1 MLLRVLMQGA
11 WEMVEFVKDSLC
23 KRVPS
28 YIPPHPYP
36 QASWQLES
44 GVKQIPWLTGEPA

>member
-1 MLLRVLMQGA
+1 MQGA

-28 YIPPHPYP
+28 YISHPYP